1 MLRRALHAAAIAYIR
16 QVAPSSNPHPF
27 PRAEYDDA
35 ISLLRDRAAVVDP
48 DELAVFDRM
57 ADRRA
62 RQWDSW
68 ERTMWEANV
77 VGGDPKQGLMRRA
90 GTLPD
95 LDSKAMIWDVPT
107 SVRNVDAECRIRIS
121 IAYAQADAEEGDQ

>member
-1 MLRRALHAAAIAYIR
+1 LRRALHAAAIAYIR
-16 QVAPSSNPHPF
+16 QVSPSSHPHPF

-35 ISLLRDRAAVVDP
+35 ISLIRGRTAVVDP
-48 DELAVFDRM
+48 DELVVFGLM
-57 ADRRA
+57 AERRA

-77 VGGDPKQGLMRRA
+77 IGGDPKQGLMRIA
-90 GTLPD
+90 VTLPD

-107 SVRNVDAECRIRIS
+107 SVRNVDAECRIGIS